1 MHFEIHIS
9 IQTNLELKIK
19 LHPKMK
25 HKKLKLIV
33 LLFGLGLAVHAQQAV
48 IATGGNAAGNGGT
61 LAYSVGQIVYKTN
74 IGPNGSVSNGIQQAF
89 EISTV
94 SGIEDYKYCFNLEA
108 YPNPTND
115 YLTLSIDKTEFTT
128 FNFQLTDNTG
138 NVIEIKAVESPHE
151 IINMECL
158 AKAVYFL
165 KVSRNNLDVKTF
177 KIIKN

>member
-1 MHFEIHIS
+1 
-9 IQTNLELKIK
+9 
-19 LHPKMK
+19 MK
-25 HKKLKLIV
+25 HKKLKLMV

-48 IATGGNAAGNGGT
+48 IATGGNASGSGGT
-61 LAYSVGQIVYKTN
+61 VAYSIGQVIYKTN

-94 SGIEDYKYCFNLEA
+94 TGIEDNKISLNLQV
-108 YPNPTND
+108 YPNPTNG
-115 YLTLSIDKTEFTT
+115 YLTLSIDKTEFTS

-138 NVIEIKAVESPHE
+138 KVIESKIVTSPNE

-165 KVSRNNLDVKTF
+165 KVSRNDLDVKTF

>member
-1 MHFEIHIS
+1 
-9 IQTNLELKIK
+9 
-19 LHPKMK
+19 MK

-48 IATGGNAAGNGGT
+48 IATGGNATGSGGT
-61 LAYSVGQIVYKTN
+61 VAYSFGQVIYTTN
-74 IGPNGSVSNGIQQAF
+74 TGSNGTVSNGIQQAF

-94 SGIEDYKYCFNLEA
+94 SGLEDYKYCFNLEA
-108 YPNPTND
+108 YPNPTSD
-115 YLTLSIDKTEFTT
+115 YLTLSIDKTEFTS
-128 FNFQLTDNTG
+128 FNFQLTDNIG
-138 NVIEIKAVESPHE
+138 KVIESKEVESPHE

>member
-1 MHFEIHIS
+1 
-9 IQTNLELKIK
+9 
-19 LHPKMK
+19 MK
-25 HKKLKLIV
+25 HKKLKLMV

-48 IATGGNAAGNGGT
+48 IATGGNASGSGGT
-61 LAYSVGQIVYKTN
+61 VAYSVGQIVYKTN

-94 SGIEDYKYCFNLEA
+94 TGIEDNKISLNLQV
-108 YPNPTND
+108 YPNPTNG
-115 YLTLSIDKTEFTT
+115 YLTLSIDKTEFTS

-138 NVIEIKAVESPHE
+138 KVIESKIVTSPNE

-165 KVSRNNLDVKTF
+165 KVSRNDLDVKTF